1 MKKLNITITLG
12 MEVPD
17 HWEVVRGD
25 VGIDVID
32 LGEGRYLDFTFTP
45 MMTDDNSKGSEWIND
60 YVYVYDYQFA
70 DAIADMVTE
79 YDAILK
85 MLTAH

>member
-17 HWEVVRGD
+17 HWEVVKD
-25 VGIDVID
+25 EDGIDVID
-32 LGEGRYLDFTFTP
+32 IGDGRYLDLTFTP
-45 MMTDDNSKGSEWIND
+45 MMTDDNSNGAEWIND
-60 YVYVYDYQFA
+60 YVYDYKFA
-70 DAIADMVTE
+70 DSIVEMVTE

>member
-12 MEVPD
+12 MEVPG
-17 HWEVVRGD
+17 HWEVVKD
-25 VGIDVID
+25 EDGIDVID
-32 LGEGRYLDFTFTP
+32 IGDGRYLDLTLTP
-45 MMTDDNSKGSEWIND
+45 MMTDDNSNGAEWIND
-60 YVYVYDYQFA
+60 YDYKFA
-70 DAIADMVTE
+70 DSIVEMVTE

>member
-17 HWEVVRGD
+17 HWEVVKDEDGA
-25 VGIDVID
+25 DVINIGD
-32 LGEGRYLDFTFTP
+32 GRYLDLAFTP
-45 MMTDDNSKGSEWIND
+45 MMTDDNSNDAEWIND
-60 YVYVYDYQFA
+60 YVYDYKLA
-70 DAIADMVTE
+70 DSIVDMVTE

>member
-1 MKKLNITITLG
+1 MKKLNITIMLG

-17 HWEVVRGD
+17 HWEVIKD
-25 VGIDVID
+25 EDGIDVID
-32 LGEGRYLDFTFTP
+32 LGDGRYLDLTFTP
-45 MMTDDNSKGSEWIND
+45 MMTDDNSKGAEWIND
-60 YVYVYDYQFA
+60 YVYDYKFA
-70 DAIADMVTE
+70 DAIIDMVTE

>member
-17 HWEVVRGD
+17 HWVVVKAED
-25 VGIDVID
+25 GIDVID
-32 LGEGRYLDFTFTP
+32 LGDGRYLDLTFTP
-45 MMTDDNSKGSEWIND
+45 MMTDDHLESEEWTND
-60 YVYVYDYQFA
+60 YIYDYRFA
-70 DAIADMVTE
+70 DSIVDMVTE
-79 YDAILK
+79 YEAIIK

>member
-17 HWEVVRGD
+17 HSELIKD
-25 VGIDVID
+25 EDGIEVID
-32 LGEGRYLDFTFTP
+32 LGDGRYLDLTFTP
-45 MMTDDNSKGSEWIND
+45 MMTDDYSENAEWIND
-60 YVYVYDYQFA
+60 YLYDYRFA
-70 DAIADMVTE
+70 DSIVDMVTE
-79 YDAILK
+79 YQSVIK

>member
-17 HWEVVRGD
+17 HWELIKDEDGVE
-25 VGIDVID
+25 VID
-32 LGEGRYLDFTFTP
+32 LGDGRYLDLTFTP
-45 MMTDDNSKGSEWIND
+45 MMTDDHSENAEWTND
-60 YVYVYDYQFA
+60 YLYDYQFA
-70 DAIADMVTE
+70 DSIVEMVTE
-79 YDAILK
+79 YQAVIK